1 MNTALEQLLRPR
13 LVLAVIA
20 GLFVKHCAAWW
31 LAAAS
36 YWSDLWA
43 S

>member
-1 MNTALEQLLRPR
+1 MIPILP
-13 LVLAVIA
+13 
-20 GLFVKHCAAWW
+20 GLTLMHCAAWW